1 MTTQSFPA
9 GDAPRIVLSVCAGD
23 LEIEV
28 WDESTIEVATDGSIG
43 RLVQDEEALII
54 QNVHDDLHLR
64 VPASTEVVGETIHG
78 DVTARG
84 FQALA
89 LREVGGDVEIEDIAG
104 EVQLANIG
112 GDVELNSAGSFAAE
126 Q

>member
-9 GDAPRIVLSVCAGD
+9 GDAPRIVLSVCTGD

-28 WDESTIEVATDGSIG
+28 WDENTIKVECDGAIG
-43 RLVQDEEALII
+43 GLRQDAEALVI

-64 VPASTEVVGETIHG
+64 VPAGTEVVGESIHG

-89 LREVGGDVEIEDIAG
+89 LRDVGGDVDIEDIAG
-104 EVQLANIG
+104 
-112 GDVELNSAGSFAAE
+112 
-126 Q
+126 